1 MKQKI
6 ISFGGPPRR
15 ASGAE
20 KTAAVDKRRR
30 RRRTGRHTLHYIL
43 IMLVAA
49 AIIAI
54 LSLTVFFRVETI
66 EVTGVTRYSA
76 AEIIDVSGIKPGDNL
91 FRVSP
96 KQVLKKVA
104 AKYPYVEKISLKRS
118 FPAKLTLVVTQAKA
132 LGVAH
137 TAAGYVV
144 IGQDGRIL
152 ESGISSPPNGVTVV
166 NGMYLASIKP
176 GRKLGEPVTGNEI
189 VYPKEL
195 EEPLPA
201 EGEKPKE
208 YTEAQKKTME
218 ADKRVKAAELETENL
233 DMLLSLVKAVT
244 DTGFTDITLVD
255 FSDRLNMML
264 VYDDRVIVELGSQG
278 DLNYKL
284 EFVKSSLQELGGSF
298 QGILDASLAATSK
311 GVWSM
316 PCDVAQELLKRSL
329 AVQQK
334 AETPAEA
341 AVLPPTAAGG
351 APESSGAEAVS
362 DPSEDLYA
370 VKPKPPGEVSSAAS
384 GAGSSSSAA
393 AGGAESSSSTAAA
406 G

>member
-15 ASGAE
+15 TSGAE
-20 KTAAVDKRRR
+20 KTAQVDKRRR

-66 EVTGVTRYSA
+66 EVKGVTRYSA
-76 AEIIDVSGIKPGDNL
+76 AEIIDVSGIEPGDNL
-91 FRVSP
+91 FRISP

-104 AKYPYVEKISLKRS
+104 AKYPYVEKITLKRS

-132 LGVAH
+132 LGVAN

-152 ESGISSPPNGVTVV
+152 ESGISGPPDGVTVV
-166 NGMYLASIKP
+166 NGMYLASIVP
-176 GRKLGEPVTGNEI
+176 GRKLGEPVIGDEI

-195 EEPLPA
+195 EESLPA
-201 EGEKPKE
+201 VGEKPKE

-218 ADKRVKAAELETENL
+218 AEKRAKAAELETENL

-264 VYDDRVIVELGSQG
+264 VYDNRVIVELGSQG

-284 EFVKSSLQELGGSF
+284 EFVKSSLVELGGNF

-311 GVWSM
+311 GVWSQ

-334 AETPAEA
+334 AAT
-341 AVLPPTAAGG
+341 PTAAATPPAVAGG
-351 APESSGAEAVS
+351 TSESSAAEAVP
-362 DPSEDLYA
+362 DPSTDLYA

-384 GAGSSSSAA
+384 GAESS
-393 AGGAESSSSTAAA
+393 SSSSTASATGGAA
-406 G
+406 ANSAG